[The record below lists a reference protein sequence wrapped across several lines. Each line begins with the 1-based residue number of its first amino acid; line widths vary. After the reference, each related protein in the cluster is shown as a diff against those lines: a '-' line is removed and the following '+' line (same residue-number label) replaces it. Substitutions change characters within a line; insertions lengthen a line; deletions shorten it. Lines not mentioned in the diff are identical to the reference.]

1 MFIEHDY
8 YVEDIID
15 DYDIISHYND
25 SCCVCAYVSMY
36 NVWNGSMRLIAIVII
51 RMDVDTGT
59 VHVVNHSL
67 KLFYYPPPLPTPSFT
82 IFGSVLR
89 FDINSFEFHF
99 RAYFFLYLFLQ

>member
-15 DYDIISHYND
+15 DFDIISHYND

-67 KLFYYPPPLPTPSFT
+67 KLFYYPPLPTPSFT